1 MLNNYG
7 RLLRKI
13 HFHPLFWIVAC
24 FAIITGYYWE
34 LLTLF
39 LIVFIH
45 EMGHATCAHFF
56 SWKINRILIM
66 PFGGI
71 CEVDEHGNRPVIEEL
86 LVVLAGPFQHIWMA
100 ATVFILGT
108 NEVISM
114 EFATMFQQFNIMVF
128 LFNLLPVWP
137 LDGGKV
143 IYLYLSS
150 RQPFLTAFKQSLLCS
165 FIVLTFLLC
174 LFLIVFP
181 FNLNVWVVLVYLYA
195 SLWHQWNQM
204 RFSFI
209 RFLLERYSGKQTGF
223 KKLDVIEVEGS
234 EYVSSIMEQ
243 FRRGC
248 KHVIHV
254 DDGKRMLGKL
264 DENEMLHAFF
274 AEKQIRARLK
284 DIVYHD

>member
-1 MLNNYG
+1 MSNYG
-7 RLLRKI
+7 RLLKKI
-13 HFHPLFWIVAC
+13 HFHPLFWVVASI
-24 FAIITGYYWE
+24 AIITGYYWE
-34 LLTLF
+34 LLSLF
-39 LIVFIH
+39 MIVFIH
-45 EMGHATCAHFF
+45 EMGHASCAHFF

-71 CEVDEHGNRPVIEEL
+71 CDVDEHGNRPVAEEL
-86 LVVLAGPFQHIWMA
+86 LVVLAGPLQHIWMGA
-100 ATVFILGT
+100 SVYFLGV
-108 NEVISM
+108 NEVIST
-114 EFATMFQQFNIMVF
+114 EFATTFQQFNVMVL

-143 IYLYLSS
+143 IYLFLTS
-150 RQPFLTAFKQSLLCS
+150 RQPFLTAFRQSLVCS
-165 FIVLTFLLC
+165 VIVLIFIHL

-181 FNLNVWVVLVYLYA
+181 FNLNVWVVLLYLYVT
-195 SLWHQWNQM
+195 LWRQWNQL
-204 RFSFI
+204 RYSFI
-209 RFLLERYSGKQTGF
+209 RFLLERYNGKQIGI
-223 KKLDVIEVEGS
+223 KKLDIIEVTGN
-234 EYVSSIMEQ
+234 EYLHSIMEE

-274 AEKQIRARLK
+274 AEKQIRARLQ

>member
-1 MLNNYG
+1 M
-7 RLLRKI
+7 
-13 HFHPLFWIVAC
+13 AC
-24 FAIITGYYWE
+24 LAIITGYYWE

-39 LIVFIH
+39 IIVFIH
-45 EMGHATCAHFF
+45 EMGHASCAHFF
-56 SWKINRILIM
+56 SWKISRILIM

-71 CEVDEHGNRPVIEEL
+71 CDVDEHGNRPVAEEL
-86 LVVLAGPFQHIWMA
+86 LVVLAGPLQHIWMG
-100 ATVFILGT
+100 VSVYLLGE
-108 NEVISM
+108 NELISP
-114 EFATMFQQFNIMVF
+114 EFATMFQQFNMMVL

-143 IYLYLSS
+143 IYLYLTS
-150 RQPFLTAFKQSLLCS
+150 RQPFLTAFRQSLVCS
-165 FIVLTFLLC
+165 VIVLIFVHL

-181 FNLNVWVVLVYLYA
+181 FNLNVWVVLLYLYA
-195 SLWHQWNQM
+195 TLWRQWNQL
-204 RFSFI
+204 RYSFI

-223 KKLDVIEVEGS
+223 KKLDVIEVKGN
-234 EYVSSIMEQ
+234 EYVPAIMEM

-254 DDGKRMLGKL
+254 NDGKRMLGKL

-274 AEKQIRARLK
+274 AEKQIRARLR